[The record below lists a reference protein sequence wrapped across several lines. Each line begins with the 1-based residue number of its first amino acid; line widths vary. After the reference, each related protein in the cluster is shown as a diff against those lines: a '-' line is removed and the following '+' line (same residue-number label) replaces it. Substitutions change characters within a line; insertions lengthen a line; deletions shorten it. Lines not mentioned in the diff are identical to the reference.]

1 MIAGARH
8 IGHSLLARAGLR
20 LMRSEYAQALECE
33 AGLAA
38 RLTHSLPQ
46 LDGESRRTVEALGMG
61 HSQIG
66 QDLFVLRSLGW
77 KREGWFVEFGATDGV
92 TLSNTWLLEQHFGW
106 TGVLAEPGRCW
117 HKALHASGR
126 KAAID
131 TDCLWSRSGE
141 ELIFHEAGYAPTS
154 TLAPYKQEGVHD
166 RAGLASYP
174 VRTVSLA
181 DLLER
186 HGAPR
191 EIDYLSVDIEGSEYE
206 VLRDF
211 PFDRWRFRVI
221 TCEHNW
227 GPDRAAMQA
236 LLASH
241 GYVLQFPDQTLFE
254 DWYLLAG

>member
-1 MIAGARH
+1 MIGGARH
-8 IGHSLLARAGLR
+8 LGHTLLARAGLR
-20 LMRSEYAQALECE
+20 LMRAERACELERE
-33 AGLAA
+33 AGIAA
-38 RLTHSLPQ
+38 RLTHSMPM
-46 LDGESRRTVEALGMG
+46 LDEDSRRTIEALGMG

-66 QDLFVLRSLGW
+66 QDLFVLRTLGW
-77 KREGWFVEFGATDGV
+77 KRDGWFVEFGATDGF

-106 TGVLAEPGRCW
+106 QGILAEPGRCW
-117 HKALHASGR
+117 HRALHTSGR

-141 ELIFHEAGYAPTS
+141 TLMFHEAGFAETSAVAPFR
-154 TLAPYKQEGVHD
+154 QEGVHD
-166 RAGLASYP
+166 RPGLASYP

-191 EIDYLSVDIEGSEYE
+191 EIDYLSIDTEGAEYE
-206 VLRDF
+206 ILRDF
-211 PFDRWRFRVI
+211 PFESWRFRVI

-227 GPDRAAMQA
+227 GPDRAATQA

-241 GYVLQFPDQTLFE
+241 GYVLQYPDQTLFE
-254 DWYLLAG
+254 DWYVFEG